1 MKLNFWYN
9 YYNQLKVQLVK
20 LFEKLKS
27 NILSLYDGGKK
38 TLKNIGEKEAKRSIK
53 NTQKQHRR
61 ALNGAYK
68 IFLVPESLKNDIN
81 GYVD

>member
-1 MKLNFWYN
+1 M
-9 YYNQLKVQLVK
+9 K

-27 NILSLYDGGKK
+27 DILSPYDGGKK

-53 NTQKQHRR
+53 NTQKQHKR

-68 IFLVPESLKNDIN
+68 IFLVPESLKMTSMATLIESNHIQN
-81 GYVD
+81 VN